1 MKKIKRRDKFKIY
14 ADLLSAIQSECF
26 NETEN
31 IVLSRIQ
38 TKINVPFDRFKTYI
52 TDLIKLNLI
61 QDEVSLRVTKEG
73 LQYIKEFNKITNY
86 MKSIGISYDR

>member
-26 NETEN
+26 SESQN

-52 TDLIKLNLI
+52 TELVELDLI
-61 QDEVSLRVTKEG
+61 QDEESLKVTKKG
-73 LQYIKEFNKITNY
+73 TQYIKEYDKILNF
-86 MKSIGISYDR
+86 MKSIGLTYR